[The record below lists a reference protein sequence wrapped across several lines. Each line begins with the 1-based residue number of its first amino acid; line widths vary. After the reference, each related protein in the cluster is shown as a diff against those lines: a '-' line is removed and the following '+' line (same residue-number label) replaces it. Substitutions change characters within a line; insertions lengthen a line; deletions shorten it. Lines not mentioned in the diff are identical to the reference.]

1 MPESPVAESCEMK
14 RYYWPLAALVLIAL
28 AWAGILGFLRMGGGN
43 FHGDEY
49 RRPAFDFSLTDH
61 RGREFSLSDQRGKV
75 VLLNFGFTNCP
86 DVCPA
91 TLGMLGEVLDIAG
104 DERVAALFVTV
115 DPERD
120 TVARLGA
127 YIPFFHD
134 GIIGLTG
141 PRREIKRVNDACGT
155 FYSKEQG
162 TSESDYGVVH
172 SPAVYLIG
180 PGGEMMLRYPK
191 EKLDPEKIAGDVKR
205 LL

>member
-1 MPESPVAESCEMK
+1 MK
-14 RYYWPLAALVLIAL
+14 RYYLPLAVLVLIAL
-28 AWAGILGFLRMGGGN
+28 VWFGVLGFLRTDKGS
-43 FHGDEY
+43 FHGDEF

-61 RGREFSLSDQRGKV
+61 RDRGFSLSEHKGKV

-86 DVCPA
+86 DVCPT
-91 TLGMLGEVLDIAG
+91 TLGMLGEVLDIVG
-104 DERVAALFVTV
+104 DERVMALFITV

-127 YIPFFHD
+127 YVPFFHD
-134 GIIGLTG
+134 DIIGLTG
-141 PRREIKRVNDACGT
+141 SQQEIKRVNDACGT

-162 TSESDYGVVH
+162 TSGSDYGVVH

-180 PGGEMMLRYPK
+180 AGGEMMLRYPK

-205 LL
+205 LLL

>member
-1 MPESPVAESCEMK
+1 MK
-14 RYYWPLAALVLIAL
+14 RYYLPLAVLVLIAL
-28 AWAGILGFLRMGGGN
+28 VWFGILGFLRTDKGS
-43 FHGDEY
+43 FHGDEF

-61 RGREFSLSDQRGKV
+61 HDRGFSLSEQKGKV

-86 DVCPA
+86 DVCPT
-91 TLGMLGEVLDIAG
+91 TLGMLGEVIDIVG
-104 DERVAALFVTV
+104 DERVMAIFITV

-127 YIPFFHD
+127 YIPFFHG

-141 PRREIKRVNDACGT
+141 PQQEIKRVNDACGT

-162 TSESDYGVVH
+162 ASESEYGVIH

-191 EKLDPEKIAGDVKR
+191 EKLDPRKIAGDVKR